1 MKLTEIL
8 EAVSTR
14 IRVVE
19 PAEYAESIS
28 EAYRIMKPIDEADT
42 PFLALGIHLN
52 SPIWSNDKHFKRQKR
67 VPTYTSRELG
77 QALSIE

>member
-1 MKLTEIL
+1 MKLAEIL
-8 EAVSTR
+8 EALFTR
-14 IRVVE
+14 IRVAQT
-19 PAEYAESIS
+19 AEYAESVN
-28 EAYRIMKPIDEADT
+28 EAYRIMKPIDETDT

-77 QALSIE
+77 QTLSIK